1 MKKKLLSLFVAI
13 IGLTTNIGIL
23 HAQTDNWSS
32 HEETVTASGDEY
44 LISTPGQLAWIA
56 NQANGEIPNNFEGK
70 TIKLAND
77 IDLAAYEWTPIGN
90 VIKKGFKGTFDGNN
104 KTISNMKIS
113 IALSQEAP
121 EKAIGG
127 LFGYILDKAIVKNV
141 TVAGS
146 SSIDLMVNAYKDAT
160 AGGIVAKATG
170 TPNAE
175 GKETAFRNPGWW
187 PP

>member
-23 HAQTDNWSS
+23 HAQTDDWSS

-146 SSIDLMVNAYKDAT
+146 SSIGAQ
-160 AGGIVAKATG
+160 
-170 TPNAE
+170 
-175 GKETAFRNPGWW
+175 
-187 PP
+187 